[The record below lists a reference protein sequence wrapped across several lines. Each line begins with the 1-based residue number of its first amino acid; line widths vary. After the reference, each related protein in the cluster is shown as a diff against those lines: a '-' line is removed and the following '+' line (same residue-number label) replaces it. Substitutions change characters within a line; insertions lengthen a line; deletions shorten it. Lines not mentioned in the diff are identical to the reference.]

1 MKIFISMLIILSLNS
16 QVFADTKVSDSDAEI
31 IEIIEIPQNFSANEV
46 ENMTSA
52 IASKKVT
59 AAQMKKYLRTID
71 NDTTCMDE
79 YMQRR
84 RQLITKLVFSPV
96 VRVAQG
102 YAYAF
107 GGLFVGA
114 GLAFVNGKNGW
125 EELGYAV
132 GGALAGAA
140 VSTVVS
146 VVGINQNAKDI
157 YDIDLMMKAIAEQ
170 RINNG
175 GYKSDK
181 LYAKFLSK
189 TDSTMSKH
197 EFFDKLI
204 QADSNGTLC
213 DGSMIKQPKIRFGL
227 KLKYKVVRSKILFTQ
242 I

>member
-84 RQLITKLVFSPV
+84 RQLITKL